1 LRVNFLSVSALEDV
15 GYCKM
20 FKSGHVFIYKEGV
33 DLVEPQLIGDQ
44 VDRLY
49 MLRGQPSGY
58 DSALDE
64 EKEALE
70 TTVGPII

>member
-1 LRVNFLSVSALEDV
+1 
-15 GYCKM
+15 M
-20 FKSGHVFIYKEGV
+20 
-33 DLVEPQLIGDQ
+33 EPQLIGDR

-58 DSALDE
+58 DSMLDE

-70 TTVGPII
+70 TVVGPRIQSCIPRAEREYLLITGRRLSWCDRTDA